1 MIQTGCISYSYDLKC
16 ESIMKRIAFPGL
28 ALFAILTMSSVLNA
42 QEVLPSNSQLNW
54 ADSEIGVLIH
64 FDMPVFEPGYDFRKN
79 WNYHPDLSIF
89 NPKELDTDQWIR
101 AAKDAGAKY
110 AVLVA
115 KHCSGFSLWPTK
127 AHPYSVKNTPWRSGQ
142 CDIVKDFVASCKKY
156 GLRPGIY
163 ASTTANGYLK
173 VDNPGKVVSGD
184 PSDQKKYNEIVKMQ
198 LTELWSEYGDLYEV
212 WFDGG
217 VLPPEK
223 GGFDVLALLKKYQP
237 GAIAFQGPFGYENN
251 IRWVGNEEGVA
262 PYPCWSRAD
271 STTSSSGVIEIK
283 GLNGNP
289 NGLFWC
295 PGESDFPLR
304 LNSSFQGGWFWHK
317 DQDDQLRSLGELM
330 DKYTK
335 SVGRNTN
342 MLLGVVIDDRG
353 LVPDADVKRM
363 TEFGELIRKNFSKP
377 LGITSGSGNEFTVN
391 FKSPEQLAFVEIME
405 DIAKGERILEYR
417 LSGMTDGKWNILGK
431 GTCIGHKRIEVIK
444 KGTYSAVKL
453 EVTRSAGVP
462 SIKRLVCYG
471 RQDTHM

>member
-1 MIQTGCISYSYDLKC
+1 MYNSSTLL
-16 ESIMKRIAFPGL
+16 MKKYIFLTFLFSTAFNL
-28 ALFAILTMSSVLNA
+28 SVVKA
-42 QEVLPSNSQLNW
+42 QEVLPTKAQIKWS
-54 ADSEIGVLIH
+54 DSEIGVLIH
-64 FDMPVFEPGYDFRKN
+64 FDMPVFEPSYDFRKN

-89 NPKELDTDQWIR
+89 NPEELDTDQWIR
-101 AAKDAGAKY
+101 SAKAAGATY

-127 AHPYSVKNTPWRSGQ
+127 AHPYSVKNVPWKNGQ
-142 CDIVKDFVASCKKY
+142 GDIVKDFIASCKKY
-156 GLRPGIY
+156 GLKPGIY

-184 PSDQKKYNEIVKMQ
+184 PIEQKKYNEIVKMQ
-198 LTELWSEYGDLYEV
+198 LTELWSQYGDLFEV

-217 VLPPEK
+217 VLPVEK
-223 GGFDVLALLKKYQP
+223 GGFDILGLLKKYQP
-237 GAIAFQGPFGYENN
+237 DAIAFQGPFGYANN

-289 NGLFWC
+289 DGLFWC

-317 DQDDQLRSLGELM
+317 DQDNMMRSTDELL
-330 DKYTK
+330 DKYCK

-363 TEFGELIRKNFSKP
+363 KEFGDVISRNFGAAIAS
-377 LGITSGSGNEFTVN
+377 TSGSG
-391 FKSPEQLAFVEIME
+391 KEILLNLKGSAEISYIVLME
-405 DIAKGERILEYR
+405 DISRGENIREYR
-417 LSGMTDGKWNILGK
+417 LSGLQNGKWKQIAA

-444 KGTYSAVKL
+444 KESYSAVKL
-453 EVTRSAGVP
+453 EVLKSSGTP
-462 SIKRLVCYG
+462 ELKSIACY
-471 RQDTHM
+471 

>member
-1 MIQTGCISYSYDLKC
+1 
-16 ESIMKRIAFPGL
+16 MKNIKSLLSALSLLLLTSQVQL
-28 ALFAILTMSSVLNA
+28 A
-42 QEVLPSNSQLNW
+42 QQVLPSKGQLKW

-64 FDMPVFEPGYDFRKN
+64 FDMPVYEPSYDFREN

-101 AAKDAGAKY
+101 AAKAAGAKY

-127 AHPYSVKNTPWRSGQ
+127 AHNYSVKYTPWRNGQ
-142 CDIVKDFVASCKKY
+142 GDIVKDFVASCKKY

-163 ASTTANGYLK
+163 ASTTANGYMK

-184 PSDQKKYNEIVKMQ
+184 PSEQKRYNDVVKMQ
-198 LTELWSEYGDLYEV
+198 LTELWSEYGDLFEV

-217 VLPPEK
+217 VLPTEK

-237 GAIAFQGPFGYENN
+237 DAIAFQGPFGYENN

-271 STTSSSGVIEIK
+271 STTSASGVIEIK

-289 NGLFWC
+289 KGLFWC

-317 DQDDQLRSLGELM
+317 DQDNQIRSLEELM
-330 DKYTK
+330 DKYCK

-353 LVPDADVKRM
+353 LVPDADVIRM
-363 TEFGELIRKNFSKP
+363 NEFGENLRKSFSKP
-377 LGITSGSGNEFTVN
+377 LGETSGTGSEFIVK
-391 FKSPEQLAFVEIME
+391 FRSPSRVSYVVIME
-405 DIAKGERILEYR
+405 DIAEGERISEYTI
-417 LSGMTDGKWNILGK
+417 SGLTDGKWKLLGT
-431 GTCIGHKRIEVIK
+431 GSSVGHKKIEVIRTGIFSAIK
-444 KGTYSAVKL
+444 LQVLKSEGTPL
-453 EVTRSAGVP
+453 
-462 SIKRLVCYG
+462 IKSLACYG
-471 RQDTHM
+471 H